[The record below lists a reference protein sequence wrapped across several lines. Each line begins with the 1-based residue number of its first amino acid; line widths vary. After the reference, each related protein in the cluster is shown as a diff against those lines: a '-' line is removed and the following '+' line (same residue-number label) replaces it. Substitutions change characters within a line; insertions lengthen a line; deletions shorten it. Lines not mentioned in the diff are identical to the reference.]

1 VIKDLKIAILLPYKE
16 NYSEKTAGAVS
27 LFVSDTLKKSFYYD
41 SAIVCGNTNSF
52 KKLTLKYKNIPI
64 KKSLIQSTSFNYV
77 QNFLNL
83 KNILKS
89 DLIEIHNRPKYINQ
103 IREKFLNKV
112 FLYFHNDPLSMNGS
126 KTVVERINLLNTVDK
141 IIFNSRWTRTRFFI
155 GIKDEKNFLKQT
167 FICYQSSSKVKINF
181 KKKEKIISF
190 VGKLNKAK
198 GYDIFGK
205 AIIRILDKYPSWIA
219 KVYGDEPREKLS
231 FNHKNL
237 LLLGFQENNT
247 ILRDLKKISISVI
260 CSRWEEPFGRTSLEA
275 ASRGSAV
282 LITNKGGLPETSSE
296 AIILKDLSSNTLFR
310 TINDLIVDKSK
321 LLSVQKK
328 NYKNFKFTHS
338 FISKAVD
345 KERSNSF
352 YFDSPNL
359 FNINKKN
366 PLKIIHITNFNRKF
380 NGRLHYN
387 TSKRL
392 NNGFVRLGHNVLEIS
407 DRDVI
412 HENRKILDISGKV
425 SLQNSII
432 ENFNNF
438 KPDCIIMGHADSIK
452 TETLEIIKQKD
463 KNLKIC
469 QWFLDPLGSRGPD
482 YQKNNKR
489 IHSKSKF
496 MDATFLTSSPSVL
509 SKDIVNS
516 HFIPNPSDPSFETL
530 KNYNRDCKNDL
541 FFALSHGV
549 HRGKLK
555 KGKIDNREHFLNKL
569 VYKNKYINFDLYGVN
584 GNEPIWG
591 NKFIEV
597 LSQSS
602 MGLNLSRGKAV
613 KYYSS
618 DRIAQLMGNGLLTF
632 IDKNTFYGDFFTNKE
647 IITYNDINDLSY
659 KLNKYKKDVR
669 ERKIIAKNG
678 RNKYIKFFNSKVI
691 SEFIIDKTFGFTN
704 KKKFLWEK

>member
-1 VIKDLKIAILLPYKE
+1 MIKDLKIAILLPYKE
-16 NYSEKTAGAVS
+16 NYSEEIAGAVS
-27 LFVSDTLKKSFYYD
+27 LFVSDTLKKSFYQKSSFVY
-41 SAIVCGNTNSF
+41 GNTLSS
-52 KKLTLKYKNIPI
+52 KYLTRNYKNIPI
-64 KKSLIQSTSFNYV
+64 KKSIIQSTSFNYV
-77 QNFLNL
+77 ENFLNL
-83 KNILKS
+83 KNILES
-89 DLIEIHNRPKYINQ
+89 DIIEIHNRPKYINQ
-103 IREKFLNKV
+103 IKKKFSNKV
-112 FLYFHNDPLSMNGS
+112 FLYFHNDPLTMNGS
-126 KTVVERINLLNTVDK
+126 KTAIERINLLKSVDK
-141 IIFNSRWTRTRFFI
+141 IVFNSKWTRERFFLE
-155 GIKDEKNFLKQT
+155 IKNEKNFLKQT
-167 FICYQSSSKVKINF
+167 FICFQSSSKVKINF

-198 GYDIFGK
+198 GYDVFGK
-205 AIIRILDKYPSWIA
+205 AIVRILDKHPSWKA
-219 KVYGDEPREKLS
+219 KVYGDEPREKLF

-237 LLLGFQENNT
+237 GKLGFEKNST
-247 ILRDLKKISISVI
+247 ILKDLKKVSISVI

-282 LITNKGGLPETSSE
+282 IISNKGGLPETSAE
-296 AIILKDLSSNTLFR
+296 AIILKSLNSSALYRAIDN
-310 TINDLIVDKSK
+310 LIVNKDK
-321 LLSVQKK
+321 LLDAQKK

-338 FISKAVD
+338 FISKIID

-352 YFDSPNL
+352 YLNSLKL

-392 NNGFVRLGHNVLEIS
+392 NNGFVRLGHNVLEVS
-407 DRDVI
+407 DRDII
-412 HENRKILDISGKV
+412 HENRKILDISGKT

-438 KPDCIIMGHADSIK
+438 KPDCIIMGHADSVEA
-452 TETLEIIKQKD
+452 ETLEIIKEKD

-469 QWFLDPLGSRGPD
+469 QWFLDPLGINGPD

-489 IHSKSKF
+489 IHCNSRF
-496 MDATFLTSSPSVL
+496 MDATFLTSCPSVL
-509 SKDIVNS
+509 SKDINNS

-530 KNYNRDCKNDL
+530 KNYNHDCKNDL

-555 KGKIDNREHFLNKL
+555 KGKTDNREHFLNKL

-591 NKFIEV
+591 EKFIEV

-632 IDKNTFYGDFFTNKE
+632 IDKNTFYSDFFTNKE
-647 IITYNDINDLSY
+647 IITYNNINDLSY
-659 KLNKYKKDVR
+659 KLNKYKKDIK
-669 ERKIIAKNG
+669 ERKLIAKNG
-678 RNKYIKFFNSKVI
+678 RNKYIKFFNSKLI
-691 SEFIIDKTFGFTN
+691 AEFIIDKTFGFTN